1 MKESHLFLKAKLTGA
16 ISFYNGKLSNIE
28 SSLIYSWSV
37 YSSGHWCLVHD
48 KLLSL
53 KVMLVD
59 GGDEMM
65 FAMIRVDL
73 FSVLNVDESWN
84 ARSRG
89 CEVGRINLLSYTQ
102 SASSLGMLGTL

>member
-28 SSLIYSWSV
+28 SSLIYSW
-37 YSSGHWCLVHD
+37 SGHWCLVHD

-89 CEVGRINLLSYTQ
+89 C
-102 SASSLGMLGTL
+102 

>member
-16 ISFYNGKLSNIE
+16 ISFYNGKLSNKE

-89 CEVGRINLLSYTQ
+89 C
-102 SASSLGMLGTL
+102 